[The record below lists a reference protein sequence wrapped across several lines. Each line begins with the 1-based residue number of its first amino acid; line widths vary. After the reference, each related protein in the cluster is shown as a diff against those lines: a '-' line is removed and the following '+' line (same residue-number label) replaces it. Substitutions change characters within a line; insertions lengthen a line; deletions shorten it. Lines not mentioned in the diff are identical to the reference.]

1 MAISFSL
8 PADASPRLK
17 VIQGLQLGVTA
28 LTILATFLAAV
39 IPHKH
44 KRFTFGLLYPLI
56 LISCSTTFLVH
67 RERRRAREG
76 TLTKQKY
83 VKYQLYKIFAA
94 FGLAFVGFIADLFTF
109 DENCD
114 KQRPGETGL
123 WLRCI
128 KVNKW
133 QGAILWLNVFNWYVL
148 CVRISIDLFA
158 NLKPCSRLFI
168 WASLFYS
175 CCMTGNRQGAIA
187 LNGEEANI
195 GFSDETADDEAVA
208 RNLQAQDPNWQA

>member
-133 QGAILWLNVFNWYVL
+133 QGAILWLNVFNW
-148 CVRISIDLFA
+148 
-158 NLKPCSRLFI
+158 LFI

-195 GFSDETADDEAVA
+195 GFSDETANDEAVA